1 MCHTSIGDIIIY
13 QYVSV
18 AMTNIRSEGGGAFP
32 ASMAHRDEV
41 SIRTKL
47 ESAKRLVEEAEAEA
61 IAFARR
67 LLDEAEAEAIAR
79 RQGNRYDP
87 KNPDFYD
94 PELLRARSR
103 TPRRE

>member
-1 MCHTSIGDIIIY
+1 
-13 QYVSV
+13 
-18 AMTNIRSEGGGAFP
+18 
-32 ASMAHRDEV
+32 MAHRDEV

-67 LLDEAEAEAIAR
+67 LLDEAEAEAIAETAELAAR
-79 RQGNRYDP
+79 LDSCINDMQGNRYDP

-103 TPRRE
+103 TPRPPSHRCT

>member
-1 MCHTSIGDIIIY
+1 
-13 QYVSV
+13 
-18 AMTNIRSEGGGAFP
+18 
-32 ASMAHRDEV
+32 MAHRDEV

-67 LLDEAEAEAIAR
+67 LLDEAEAEAIAETAELAAR
-79 RQGNRYDP
+79 LDSCIMQGNRYDP
-87 KNPDFYD
+87 KNQDFYD

>member
-1 MCHTSIGDIIIY
+1 
-13 QYVSV
+13 
-18 AMTNIRSEGGGAFP
+18 
-32 ASMAHRDEV
+32 MAHRDEV

-61 IAFARR
+61 IAETAELAAR
-67 LLDEAEAEAIAR
+67 LDSCINDM
-79 RQGNRYDP
+79 QGNRYDP

>member
-1 MCHTSIGDIIIY
+1 
-13 QYVSV
+13 
-18 AMTNIRSEGGGAFP
+18 
-32 ASMAHRDEV
+32 MAHRDEV

-47 ESAKRLVEEAEAEA
+47 ESAKRLV
-61 IAFARR
+61 
-67 LLDEAEAEAIAR
+67 DEAEAEAIAETAELAAR
-79 RQGNRYDP
+79 LDSCINDMQGNRYDP